1 MKLLAID
8 TSTDACSV
16 AISINGELFF
26 DHRVVPQQHG
36 AQVLPMVDA
45 LMSEAGLKPAQLDAL
60 IYGCGPG
67 SFTGVRIGVATAQ
80 GIALG
85 AGIGVSGISTL
96 QSIAQGC
103 YREHGDKSVSVSVD
117 ARMDEV
123 YFCEYQLDDNKL
135 MQPVSS
141 EKIAPPV
148 DVQRHVS
155 GVSVNTWAGSG
166 AERYHDELRTHFGV
180 EHEHIRKACLPNA
193 IDLLSLGAPNVAND
207 KLQAAEFAS
216 PVYLRNKVALT
227 TAERAE
233 KR

>member
-16 AISINGELFF
+16 AIKVDGQTLS
-26 DHRVVPQQHG
+26 DHRVVSQQHG
-36 AQVLPMVDA
+36 ALVLPMVDS
-45 LMSEAGLKPAQLDAL
+45 LMSDAGLKAAQLDAL

-85 AGIGVSGISTL
+85 AGIGVIGVSTL

-103 YREHGDKSVSVSVD
+103 YREHGDSLVAISVD

-123 YFCEYQLDDNKL
+123 YFCEFRAGRDGL
-135 MQPVSS
+135 MQAVCEEQIVSPANVVLS
-141 EKIAPPV
+141 AAEI
-148 DVQRHVS
+148 
-155 GVSVNTWAGSG
+155 WAGSG
-166 AERYHDELRTHFGV
+166 AERYQDIL
-180 EHEHIRKACLPNA
+180 HEQFSVVSARIRRACLPQA
-193 IDLLSLGAPNVAND
+193 VDLLAIGANKVKQGQIQSADN
-207 KLQAAEFAS
+207 AS

-227 TAERAE
+227 TAERAQQH
-233 KR
+233 R